1 MVPVTLRQLFGY
13 FLRLGATAYGGP
25 AMTAYLREHVVGR
38 AGWLSDQDFKDGLAL
53 CQIVPGATMVH
64 MATYMGYRL
73 RRLPGATV
81 ATVGF
86 VLPSFLLMAC
96 LSAVYLAF
104 GDLPPVRAVF
114 RGLGAVVVA
123 IILNACR
130 GLAKPFLSGWVGLFL
145 AGLAFLALSLGFSII
160 VVLIGAALVGSL
172 LAPAAPAPQSASA
185 EPSA

>member
-1 MVPVTLRQLFGY
+1 MVPVTLPQMFGH

-25 AMTAYLREHVVGR
+25 AMTAYLREQVVGR
-38 AGWLSDQDFKDGLAL
+38 AGWLSEQDFKDGMAL
-53 CQIVPGATMVH
+53 CQMVPGATMVH

-96 LSAVYLAF
+96 FSAAYITY

-114 RGLGAVVVA
+114 RGMGAAVVA

-145 AGLAFLALSLGFSII
+145 VGLAFLALSLGLSILA
-160 VVLIGAALVGSL
+160 VLVGAAVVGIF
-172 LAPAAPAPQSASA
+172 LAPT
-185 EPSA
+185 EPRS